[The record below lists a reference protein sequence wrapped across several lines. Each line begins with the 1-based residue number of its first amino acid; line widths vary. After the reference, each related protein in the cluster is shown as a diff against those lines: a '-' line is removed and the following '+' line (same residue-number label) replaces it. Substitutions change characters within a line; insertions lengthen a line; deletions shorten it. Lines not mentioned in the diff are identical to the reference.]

1 MASPIETASWD
12 RVKRCGC
19 KGCALARQ
27 EGKYDILDKITSY
40 AEMFDKEGKDLVQYN
55 QIAEF
60 LYELVEREK
69 E

>member
-27 EGKYDILDKITSY
+27 EGKSDILDKIISY
-40 AEMFDKEGKDLVQYN
+40 ADILDSEQDGLVKYSEVAQ
-55 QIAEF
+55 F

-69 E
+69 